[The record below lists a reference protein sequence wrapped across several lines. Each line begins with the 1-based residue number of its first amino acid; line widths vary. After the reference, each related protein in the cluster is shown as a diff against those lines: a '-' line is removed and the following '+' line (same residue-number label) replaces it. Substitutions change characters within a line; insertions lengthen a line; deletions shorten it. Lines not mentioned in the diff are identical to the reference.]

1 MNLREKSFA
10 AVRWTTF
17 DALGKAL
24 LTIAALAV
32 LARILAPEDYGL
44 MAIVTVILG
53 FAGLFGDLGINAAFV
68 QRQDV
73 TDEQRASLFWLNVL
87 VSITLALIV
96 V

>member
-1 MNLREKSFA
+1 MNLREKSFS

-17 DALGKAL
+17 DALGKAF
-24 LTIAALAV
+24 LTIASLAV

-87 VSITLALIV
+87 VSITLA
-96 V
+96 